1 MKAWV
6 NENPPKILSFCRKLP
21 FIYHDTGEAGSLPT
35 WKSIPQNLPPSLN
48 IFSDIWTKLNELL
61 FSCIARW
68 SFTSP
73 FQYDLPLTSDLGTCG
88 HARSE
93 LCYDKSWV
101 IVIFAW
107 NTVICET
114 PYPQMLPVDFHNEEA
129 VLHFSFPFQTMNQ
142 SFFLC
147 MYVCI
152 YDPCVSWLRV
162 LGMGLAFSVWPTE
175 GCWQSGCPV
184 GGILLLL
191 PSGCNDKMEP
201 RKLPGNWL

>member
-1 MKAWV
+1 MSQPLNLKHWSLQAWM
-6 NENPPKILSFCRKLP
+6 NENPPKTLSSSRKLP

-48 IFSDIWTKLNELL
+48 IFSDILTKFNELL
-61 FSCIARW
+61 FSCIACW

-73 FQYDLPLTSDLGTCG
+73 FEYDLLLPSDLGTCG

-107 NTVICET
+107 NTVIWET
-114 PYPQMLPVDFHNEEA
+114 PYPQMLPVNFHNEEA
-129 VLHFSFPFQTMNQ
+129 ILHFSFPFQTMNQ

-147 MYVCI
+147 MYVCM
-152 YDPCVSWLRV
+152 Y
-162 LGMGLAFSVWPTE
+162 AFMALVFHGWECLVW
-175 GCWQSGCPV
+175 V
-184 GGILLLL
+184 
-191 PSGCNDKMEP
+191 
-201 RKLPGNWL
+201 